1 MTESSKGSRL
11 IVVARILF
19 TLCIVGTIIF
29 IFSNSAQVAQVSSG
43 RSGEITM
50 KLNELLGRLH
60 PRFQLTEHIV
70 RKLAH
75 LTEYMMLGFWLMLT
89 LRVYTKRVVS
99 HISWPLFFGLLV
111 PVADES
117 IQMFTDGRSAEVRDV
132 LIDFSGVL
140 LGLFVALL
148 LLLFIRMIS
157 ILIKNKAEL

>member
-43 RSGEITM
+43 RSGEITV

-157 ILIKNKAEL
+157 ILVKNKAEL